1 MMLGPII
8 RASGIGGGRSRC
20 PSGGS
25 VPGGIDSE
33 AGAVEGAFDGT
44 VAGMFG

>member
-8 RASGIGGGRSRC
+8 RASGIGGGKSRW

-25 VPGGIDSE
+25 VPGGIGWDTGDDD
-33 AGAVEGAFDGT
+33 GA
-44 VAGMFG
+44 VAGMVR